1 MKEQTD
7 AELVL
12 LTREGNREAFGYL
25 VERYQQ
31 MVKRI
36 AVRLV
41 AGEEIARELAQ
52 EAILQAYLSL
62 DHLRDPVS
70 FKSWL
75 YGITRNVCK
84 SYLREQRVD
93 VLSLESV
100 MGGMRCDTLFE
111 DAIDPQS
118 VVEEHELR
126 QAVFQAVQSL
136 PPGDRAVAQLFYY
149 EQMTLQEV
157 ATLLEIPVATVKGR
171 LHRARKYIREQV
183 SLQYEAVL
191 PVRKRKRRMRK
202 VTIDSVREHPETQQC
217 VVILKD
223 EQNQQVIIWIG
234 KAEAWAIAGGLNEV
248 EPPRPLS
255 AQLML
260 NLLQA
265 TNFEL
270 VEVRIDALKEEIFYA
285 VLKIRSGKETQ
296 DIDARPS
303 DALAM
308 AVLAR
313 CPIYVTEEVLKQCTG
328 YPEGKLNRPI
338 STFAVID
345 RDTMLKEQE
354 ERMAAHLKLQTALP
368 EIEAQLHK
376 QEQAQMRQA
385 LVEGWKKRKV
395 RPNRRDV
402 SMLAPIIPCPDYS
415 PLA

>member
-12 LTREGNREAFGYL
+12 LAREGNREAFGYL

-36 AVRLV
+36 AVRLI

-52 EAILQAYLSL
+52 EAMLQAYLSL

-75 YGITRNVCK
+75 YGITLNVCK
-84 SYLREQRVD
+84 SYLREQKVD

-100 MGGMRCDTLFE
+100 IGGMRCDTLL
-111 DAIDPQS
+111 DDGIDPQS

-136 PPGDRAVAQLFYY
+136 PPGDRAATQLFYY
-149 EQMTLQEV
+149 EQMTLREV
-157 ATLLEIPVATVKGR
+157 ATILDVPVATVKGR
-171 LHRARKYIREQV
+171 LHRARKYIRQQV
-183 SLQYEAVL
+183 SLQYGAVL
-191 PVRKRKRRMRK
+191 PAKQRKRRMRK
-202 VTIDSVREHPETQQC
+202 VTIDSVREHPETKQC

-223 EQNQQVIIWIG
+223 EYNQQVIIWIG

-255 AQLML
+255 AHLML

-265 TNFEL
+265 THFEL
-270 VEVRIDALKEEIFYA
+270 VEVRIQALKEEIFYA
-285 VLKIRSGKETQ
+285 VLKIRSSKETQ
-296 DIDARPS
+296 EVDARPS

-308 AVLAR
+308 AVLAQ
-313 CPIYVTEEVLKQCTG
+313 CPIYATEEVMAQCTG
-328 YPEGKLNRPI
+328 FPEGKLASPI
-338 STFAVID
+338 SIFTVID
-345 RDTMLKEQE
+345 REALLKVQE
-354 ERMAAHLKLQTALP
+354 ERMAAHLKMATVLP
-368 EIEAQLHK
+368 EIEAQLQK
-376 QEQAQMRQA
+376 QEQQQARQA
-385 LVEGWKKRKV
+385 LIEDWKKAKG
-395 RPNRRDV
+395 
-402 SMLAPIIPCPDYS
+402 APET
-415 PLA
+415 